1 MRSRSKR
8 ICGYFRVI
16 PEFEIEY
23 KPDFR
28 QAIADSWPGSISE
41 EANKDWGWK
50 FNMTI
55 QELVAKMFSDIK
67 KIEEAKKK

>member
-1 MRSRSKR
+1 M
-8 ICGYFRVI
+8 
-16 PEFEIEY
+16 EY

-41 EANKDWGWK
+41 EANKDWGWS

-55 QELVAKMFSDIK
+55 GELCAKMFSDIK
-67 KIEEAKKK
+67 KIEDSKKK